1 MATIA
6 GAVID
11 ALAQQH
17 LDRAVA
23 GGRSTFRLC
32 VDWARAEPAE
42 GAYDEAVFEG
52 YAGVGDAGRARGV
65 VPVVVLHHVDTPD
78 WLGDD
83 FWLRLESPARFGAWA
98 AVVADRLGDHCG
110 RVVTFVEPNAACWQ
124 AWITGGLPP
133 HRLGAV
139 GDLVRALDHVLA
151 AHVAADAAVR
161 LVRPG
166 ADVALETRPLPLY
179 ELDGLLLDVL
189 GARAQGVAR
198 YDLRPWLSERRR
210 DWYVRRSPAT
220 LAGAILRRL
229 ARSAIPLDQA
239 LPRAVAAVYEQRQGQ
254 PGTEVGT
261 VVTGS
266 ARS

>member
-32 VDWARAEPAE
+32 VDRARAEPAE

-65 VPVVVLHHVDTPD
+65 VPVVVLHHVDMPD

-110 RVVTFVEPNAACWQ
+110 RVITFVEPNAVCWK

-220 LAGAILRRL
+220 LAGAVLRRL

>member
-23 GGRSTFRLC
+23 AGRSTFRLCVDWARAEPAEGAYGRSTFRLC

-65 VPVVVLHHVDTPD
+65 APVVVLHHVDKPD

-110 RVVTFVEPNAACWQ
+110 RVVTFVEPNAVCWQ

-133 HRLGAV
+133 RRLGAV
-139 GDLVRALDHVLA
+139 GDLVRALDHVVA

-161 LVRPG
+161 LVRSD
-166 ADVALETRPLPLY
+166 ADVALETRALPLY

-198 YDLRPWLSERRR
+198 YDLRPWLGERRR
-210 DWYVRRSPAT
+210 DWYLRRSPRWRAT
-220 LAGAILRRL
+220 TC
-229 ARSAIPLDQA
+229 ARGWAS
-239 LPRAVAAVYEQRQGQ
+239 AAVT
-254 PGTEVGT
+254 GT
-261 VVTGS
+261 
-266 ARS
+266 